1 MGFGIIIDILI
12 MACGVY
18 MIYWAVQMKSSGKI
32 PVMLVGKGFPI
43 NRAKD
48 TKGFIKFTF
57 PITFGTGV
65 VLLTTGLTGALDIL
79 ALHPLADSLMRMGTV
94 VIVIIYGVLLL
105 KAQKKYLIGIT
116 E

>member
-1 MGFGIIIDILI
+1 MSFGIIIDILI

-32 PVMLVGKGFPI
+32 PAMLVGKGFPI

-48 TKGFIKFTF
+48 TKGFIKSTF

-65 VLLTTGLTGALDIL
+65 ILFAAGVTGALDIL
-79 ALHPLADSLMRMGTV
+79 SFYPLADSLMRLGTV
-94 VIVIIYGVLLL
+94 VIVLLYGVLLL
-105 KAQKKYLIGIT
+105 KAQKKFLIGIT
-116 E
+116 D